1 MRTFAVAKVQG
12 TGNDFV
18 LLDNAEAESLPFAR
32 LARAWCERRSG
43 IGADGLLVLEPPTA
57 AGADIAMRIF
67 NADGSE
73 AEMCGNGIRCVA
85 RYIAHKLPGGS
96 TTLAVQT
103 ASGLVRTELTTRDG
117 AVLVAVD
124 MGVPRFARADIPMRG
139 DPDARVLDE
148 VVAVPGGA
156 SIRVSAL
163 SMGNPHCVA
172 FLEMPI
178 EHADLAAHAASLDR
192 AGQFPSGANYEIANV
207 ADGGV
212 SMRVF
217 ERGVGE
223 TQACGSGACAVAVT
237 AILTGRSRSPLDI
250 RMPGGS
256 VRVEWSGPG
265 ASVTLTGAAEIV
277 YFAEIAVP
285 DEALAAPQAPARAR

>member
-18 LLDNAEAESLPFAR
+18 LLDNAASESLPFAR
-32 LARAWCERRSG
+32 LAQTWCARRSG
-43 IGADGLLVLEPPTA
+43 IGADGLLVLEPPTT
-57 AGADIAMRIF
+57 AGVDVTLRIF

-85 RYIAHKLPGGS
+85 RYLAQKRPRVS
-96 TTLAVQT
+96 KTLVVQT
-103 ASGLVRTELTTRDG
+103 AGGIVRTELTKRDG
-117 AVLVAVD
+117 ADLVAVD

-139 DPDARVLDE
+139 DPDARALDE
-148 VVAVPGGA
+148 RFESPSGE
-156 SIRVSAL
+156 SMRVSAV

-172 FLEMPI
+172 FLEIPI
-178 EHADLAAHAASLDR
+178 EHADLAAHAALLEHADL
-192 AGQFPSGANYEIANV
+192 FPSGANYEVVNIS
-207 ADGGV
+207 DGEV
-212 SMRVF
+212 RMRVF

-223 TQACGSGACAVAVT
+223 TQGCGSGACAVGVV
-237 AILTGRSRSPLDI
+237 AILTGRAQSPLDI

-265 ASVTLTGAAEIV
+265 ASVTLTGDAEIV
-277 YFAEIAVP
+277 YVAEIAVAA
-285 DEALAAPQAPARAR
+285 EALAASQPPAHAR